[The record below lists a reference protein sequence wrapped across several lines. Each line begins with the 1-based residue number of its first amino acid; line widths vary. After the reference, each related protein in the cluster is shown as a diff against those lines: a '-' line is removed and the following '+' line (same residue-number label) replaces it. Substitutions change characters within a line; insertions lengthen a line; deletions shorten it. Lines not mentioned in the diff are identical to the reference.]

1 MSKEMLNLCAWV
13 IDTAKQAGAAAAR
26 ASFARGRSVEIRYR
40 DRKAETIKEAAT
52 QNVSV
57 ELYVDGRYSAQS
69 TSDLRKPSLAGFI
82 ANAVAATKLLA
93 PDSYRTLP
101 DPKYYAG
108 RRQLDLKILD
118 PGFERITSEQRH
130 QTSKG
135 IEAACLQA
143 GGDKVVSVTAGVQD
157 EFSEA
162 AVMTSNGFT
171 GTVAGTAFTAG
182 ATMTA
187 QDQGDRRP
195 NGYYYGS
202 TRFRA
207 DLPDAELVGKTAA
220 QRTLDMLG
228 AKKLKSE
235 TLPVIIENEN
245 VPRVLGGFLQAM
257 YGRSIQQKRSF
268 LADKKGQKVGSPCFT
283 LTDDPFLSKGLE
295 SCLFDGDGFPARQRT
310 LVEAGELKEFLVDW
324 YYSRKLG
331 WEPTTG
337 GPTNLIIPPGN
348 RSVAQIIK
356 DLGRGVMVTDFIGG
370 NSNSTT
376 GDFSVGIIGH
386 LFENGSRSQP
396 LAEMNIAGNHLKFWH
411 QLAEVANDP
420 WPYSAWRTPS
430 LVFTDVVI
438 AGV

>member
-1 MSKEMLNLCAWV
+1 MSKDMLNLCAWV
-13 IDTAKQAGAAAAR
+13 IDTAKHAGAAAAR

-40 DRKAETIKEAAT
+40 ERHAETIKEAVT

-57 ELYVDGRYSAQS
+57 ELYVNGRYSAQS
-69 TSDLRKPSLAGFI
+69 TSDLRKPALAAFI

-93 PDSYRTLP
+93 PDSFRTLP

-108 RRQLDLKILD
+108 RAELDLKILD
-118 PGFERITSEQRH
+118 PGFGRVTPEQRH
-130 QTSKG
+130 QTSKA

-143 GGDKVVSVTAGVQD
+143 GGDKVISVTAGIED

-171 GTVAGTAFTAG
+171 GTVASTGFGAG
-182 ATMTA
+182 AQMTA

-195 NGYYYGS
+195 NGYYYVSG
-202 TRFRA
+202 RFGA
-207 DLPDAELVGKTAA
+207 ELPDPALVGKTAA
-220 QRTLDMLG
+220 QRTLDLLG
-228 AKKLKSE
+228 ARKLKTE
-235 TLPVIIENEN
+235 TLPVIIENQH
-245 VPRVLGGFLQAM
+245 VPRVLGGFLQAIN
-257 YGRSIQQKRSF
+257 GRNVQQKRSF
-268 LADKKGQKVGSPCFT
+268 LADKKGQKVGSPRFT
-283 LTDDPFLSKGLE
+283 LTDDPLLPKGLA

-310 LVEAGELKEFLVDW
+310 PVEAGELKEFFCDW

-376 GDFSVGIIGH
+376 GDFSVGIIGY
-386 LFENGSRSQP
+386 LFENGVSSQP
-396 LAEMNIAGNHLKFWH
+396 LAEMNMAGNHLKFWH
-411 QLAEVANDP
+411 QLAEAANDP
-420 WPYSAWRTPS
+420 WSYSAWRTPS
-430 LVFTDVVI
+430 LVFSDVVV

>member
-1 MSKEMLNLCAWV
+1 MSKELLNLCAWV
-13 IDTAKQAGAAAAR
+13 IDTAQKAGAAAAR
-26 ASFARGRSVEIRYR
+26 ASFTRARSVEIRYR

-57 ELYVDGRYSAQS
+57 ELYVNGRYSAQS

-93 PDSYRTLP
+93 ADSFRSLP

-108 RRQLDLKILD
+108 RQELDLKILD
-118 PGFERITSEQRH
+118 AGFGRVTPEQRH
-130 QTSKG
+130 QTSKA

-143 GGDKVVSVTAGVQD
+143 GGDKVISVTAGVGD
-157 EFSEA
+157 DFTEA
-162 AVMTSNGFT
+162 AVMTSNGFE
-171 GTVAGTAFTAG
+171 GTVASTSFGAG
-182 ATMTA
+182 AQMTA
-187 QDQGDRRP
+187 QDEGDRRP
-195 NGYYYGS
+195 NGYYFVNG
-202 TRFRA
+202 RFGA
-207 DLPDAELVGKTAA
+207 DLPDPALVGKTAA
-220 QRTLDMLG
+220 QRALDMLG
-228 AKKLKSE
+228 AKKLKTE

-257 YGRSIQQKRSF
+257 FGRSVQQKRSF
-268 LADKKGQKVGSPCFT
+268 LADKKGQKVGSPRFT
-283 LTDDPFLSKGLE
+283 LTDDPLLPKGLG

-337 GPTNLIIPPGN
+337 GTTNLIIPPGD
-348 RSVAQIIK
+348 RSVEQIIK
-356 DLGRGVMVTDFIGG
+356 DLGRGVVVTDFIGG

-376 GDFSVGIIGH
+376 GDFSVGIIGY
-386 LFENGSRSQP
+386 LFENGVRSQP

-420 WPYSAWRTPS
+420 WPYSSWRTPS
-430 LVFTDVVI
+430 LVFSDVVV